1 MEFDSISAILAAM
14 IADKK
19 GSGKVGEC
27 QCDACKAAR
36 EKEQDQRAK
45 FDTEDEAIAYARRLV
60 DIEQADVV
68 NIFRADTSDV
78 IRAVYTGREYDNG
91 LPLFVSYDK
100 ESKTLM
106 TYVVSW
112 DCVILPDGND
122 KAE

>member
-68 NIFRADTSDV
+68 NIFLADTREV
-78 IRAVYTGREYDNG
+78 VRAVYTGANGEHG
-91 LPLFVSYDK
+91 LPLFVSYNK

-106 TYVVSW
+106 THVVSW